1 MLVAALY
8 DLYFPASLDV
18 SRGFIHLLPRR
29 MPLFT
34 EDALRCPWDDPS
46 EATGN
51 GRPSNEDWGNLLH
64 CEQLANLEAMASVF
78 AV

>member
-1 MLVAALY
+1 MVAALD
-8 DLYFPASLDV
+8 DLSFAASLDA

-34 EDALRCPWDDPS
+34 EDALRRPQDDPS

-51 GRPSNEDWGNLLH
+51 GRPSNEDWVNLLH
-64 CEQLANLEAMASVF
+64 CEKLANLEAMASVF